1 MICKN
6 AGRGKLLFILRA
18 APDRCYIS
26 TMVAEETEKGW
37 TRRDGFILAA
47 VVAWAVGVRLLLL
60 ATAGDH
66 AYYRTP
72 VMDMAYHDAWARRIA
87 DGDFWGSE
95 IFFRAPL
102 YPYFLGLLYWLGKG
116 SILFARV
123 AQGFVG
129 GVSAGLCFLLGR
141 ELFDRRVGAVAA
153 VALGTIWTAIFYD
166 VELLLVVL
174 EVPLGLAFVY
184 AVVRS
189 VKTGKY
195 RWAAA
200 AGGALGLAAI
210 TRPNV
215 LAVAAFIW
223 LAYVAALAGT
233 RLPRRRI
240 IASLVLLYGLAA
252 AVVGAVTA
260 RNYAVEREP
269 ILISWQGG
277 VNLWMGNNP
286 EADGMTAIVPG
297 THGDWWR
304 GYYESIRMAEEA
316 AGRSLSRSEVDRYYL
331 ARVAEFAR
339 TQPLT
344 ALKLLTQKTY
354 FFTNAYEV
362 ANNFDL
368 YYLKKHF
375 RVLKY
380 DPVSLYV
387 VLPFA
392 LFGMILC
399 ARRWRQLAPSYI
411 YVVVYSASVILFFVN
426 ARFRMPV
433 VPYFCVFAAAAFFYF
448 WDNLRRWRGV
458 QIGWRVAALAALF
471 VFCDADPFGIGRQS
485 KFEAQGH
492 YSMGTVYLADGDL
505 EAAEREYEA
514 ALEADWEIAGMNTLN
529 DLGIIAARRGDMAK
543 AEHYF
548 RLAVKVKPDYSKGW
562 NNIGNIRAQA
572 GDVEGARECYER
584 ALAVEP
590 EDGRAYYFYG
600 KLLLQEGDVDGAAE
614 KFERSVHFQPN
625 LSAAWYELGNVTRDG
640 GDLERA
646 RDCYKEAAY
655 YEPKAL
661 DVKHRLG
668 EVLLRMGDYAAAER
682 EYRLILD
689 IAEDPRARY
698 NLACAL
704 ARQGRG
710 DEAMAH
716 LSRAVELAPGR
727 YKEMA
732 ARDEDLASLRGR
744 GDFERLVVR

>member
-1 MICKN
+1 M
-6 AGRGKLLFILRA
+6 
-18 APDRCYIS
+18 D
-26 TMVAEETEKGW
+26 KGW
-37 TRRDGFILAA
+37 TRRDWLILAG
-47 VVAWAVGVRLLLL
+47 VVVWAVAVRLLLL

-72 VMDMAYHDAWARRIA
+72 VMDMSYHDAWARRIA
-87 DGDFWGSE
+87 GGDFWGDE
-95 IFFRAPL
+95 VFFRAPL

-116 SILFARV
+116 SVLFARV

-129 GVSAGLCFLLGR
+129 GLSAGLCFLLGR
-141 ELFDRRVGAVAA
+141 EFFDRRVGAVAA
-153 VALGTIWTAIFYD
+153 VALGTIWTAVFYD

-189 VKTGKY
+189 AKTGNY

-200 AGGALGLAAI
+200 AGVALGLAAI

-223 LAYVAALAGT
+223 LAYVAARAGK

-240 IASLVLLYGLAA
+240 IVSLAILYGLAGA
-252 AVVGAVTA
+252 FVGAVAA
-260 RNYAVEREP
+260 RNYAVAREP
-269 ILISWQGG
+269 VLISWQGG
-277 VNLWMGNNP
+277 VNLWIGNNP
-286 EADGMTAIVPG
+286 EADGMTAMVPG

-304 GYYESIRMAEEA
+304 GHYESIRMAEEA
-316 AGRSLSRSEVDRYYL
+316 VGRPLSRSEVDHYYL
-331 ARVAEFAR
+331 ARVAEFGR
-339 TQPLT
+339 TEPLT
-344 ALKLLTQKTY
+344 ALRLLAQKTY

-375 RVLKY
+375 WVLKY

-392 LFGMILC
+392 FFGMILY

-411 YVVVYSASVILFFVN
+411 YVVAYSASVILFFVN

-448 WDNLRRWRGV
+448 WENLRRWRGV
-458 QIGWRVAALAALF
+458 RIGWRVAALAALF

-492 YSMGTVYLADGDL
+492 YAMGTVYLADGDFD
-505 EAAEREYEA
+505 AAEREYEA

-529 DLGIIAARRGDMAK
+529 DLGIIAARRGDMEK
-543 AEHYF
+543 AEYYF
-548 RLAVKVKPDYSKGW
+548 RLVAKVEPTYAKAW

-584 ALAVEP
+584 ALTLEP

-600 KLLLQEGDVDGAAE
+600 KLLLGEGDVDGAAE
-614 KFERSVHFQPN
+614 KLERSVHFQPN
-625 LSAAWYELGNVTRDG
+625 FSAAWYELGNVTRDR
-640 GDLERA
+640 GDLEQA
-646 RDCYKEAAY
+646 RDYYEEAAY

-661 DVKHRLG
+661 DVRHRLA
-668 EVLLRMGDYAAAER
+668 EVLHQMGDYAAAAR
-682 EYRLILD
+682 EYRVILKMG
-689 IAEDPRARY
+689 EDPRARY

-704 ARQGRG
+704 AQQGRG
-710 DEAMAH
+710 DEAMAE
-716 LSRAVELAPGR
+716 LGRAVELAPAR
-727 YKEMA
+727 YKKMA
-732 ARDEDLASLRGR
+732 AEDGDLASLRGR
-744 GDFERLVVR
+744 SDFERLVVR